1 MARQV
6 SPAHAALG
14 DAVRAY
20 RGKLGISQE
29 ALADRCGLHRTYLSS
44 VERGEAN
51 IGYTNLMRIAEAL
64 GVRVSELV
72 RAAERR

>member
-1 MARQV
+1 MARPV

-72 RAAERR
+72 RAAERG